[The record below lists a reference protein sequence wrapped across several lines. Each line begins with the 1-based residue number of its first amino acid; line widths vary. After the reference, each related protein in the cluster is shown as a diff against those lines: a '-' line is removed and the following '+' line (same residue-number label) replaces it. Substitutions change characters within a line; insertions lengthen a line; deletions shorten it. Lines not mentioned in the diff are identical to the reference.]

1 MKKII
6 LDLVKH
12 KAVGVN
18 RIPMEFFQ
26 EAWPKVGNDIWNL
39 QKKAYA
45 KGKALNISLQTLIP
59 KQREHNV
66 IAH

>member
-1 MKKII
+1 MVIEEQNKTLLQELIDGKMKKII

-26 EAWPKVGNDIWNL
+26 EAWPKVGNDI
-39 QKKAYA
+39 
-45 KGKALNISLQTLIP
+45 
-59 KQREHNV
+59 
-66 IAH
+66 

>member
-1 MKKII
+1 
-6 LDLVKH
+6 
-12 KAVGVN
+12 VGVN